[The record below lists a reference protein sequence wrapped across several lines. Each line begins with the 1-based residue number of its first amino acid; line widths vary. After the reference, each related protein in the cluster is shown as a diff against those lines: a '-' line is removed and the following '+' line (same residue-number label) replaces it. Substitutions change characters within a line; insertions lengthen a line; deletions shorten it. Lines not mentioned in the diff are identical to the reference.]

1 MKKLLSIIAII
12 AISLSAA
19 AQEKRQKMH
28 DKGGFQEG
36 KHRPGKPHNRQMMK
50 ELNFSEAQKSKLRA
64 NRESFRAKMQQLE
77 KEENI
82 TVKEYKTRKQALHK
96 ENRAAMQSVLTP
108 EQQQKMADM
117 KLKREQQNKEREN
130 VRLEKM
136 KSNLSL
142 TNEQAAQIKSQQEAL
157 HLKQKSIRENE
168 SLSMEQKKEQMKALQ
183 ESARQERMKVLTAEQ
198 HEKMRARK
206 KKVL

>member
-12 AISLSAA
+12 AISLSAT

-28 DKGGFQEG
+28 DKGGCQEG
-36 KHRPGKPHNRQMMK
+36 KHRPGKPHNRQKMK
-50 ELNFSEAQKSKLRA
+50 ELNFSEAQKSTLRA
-64 NRESFRAKMQQLE
+64 NRETFKAKMQQLE

-117 KLKREQQNKEREN
+117 KLKREQQIKEREHI
-130 VRLEKM
+130 RLEKM

-157 HLKQKSIRENE
+157 HLKQKAIRENE

-198 HEKMRARK
+198 QEKMKARK
-206 KKVL
+206 KKVI

>member
-1 MKKLLSIIAII
+1 MKKLLSIIVII
-12 AISLSAA
+12 AISLAA
-19 AQEKRQKMH
+19 TAQEKRQKMQ

-36 KHRPGKPHNRQMMK
+36 RHRPGKPHNRQMMK
-50 ELNFSEAQKSKLRA
+50 ELNFSEAQKSTLRA

-82 TVKEYKTRKQALHK
+82 TVKEYRSRKAALLK

-108 EQQQKMADM
+108 EQQIKMAEM
-117 KLKREQQNKEREN
+117 KMKREQQHKERDN
-130 VRLEKM
+130 LRFEKM

-142 TNEQAAQIKSQQEAL
+142 TNEQAAQIKNQQEAL
-157 HLKQKSIRENE
+157 RMKQKAIRENE
-168 SLSMEQKKEQMKALQ
+168 SLSMEQKKQQMKALQ

-198 HEKMRARK
+198 QEKMKARK
-206 KKVL
+206 KKLS

>member
-12 AISLSAA
+12 AISLSAT

-28 DKGGFQEG
+28 DKGGCQEG
-36 KHRPGKPHNRQMMK
+36 KHRPGKPHNRQIMK
-50 ELNFSEAQKSKLRA
+50 ELNFSEAQKSTLRA
-64 NRESFRAKMQQLE
+64 NRETLKAKMQQLE

-117 KLKREQQNKEREN
+117 KLKREQQIKEREN

-142 TNEQAAQIKSQQEAL
+142 TNEQAAKIKSQQEAF
-157 HLKQKSIRENE
+157 HLKQKAIRENE

-198 HEKMRARK
+198 QEKMKARK
-206 KKVL
+206 KKVI